1 MSFLYETHMHTCQA
15 SACGVSKG
23 SEHVHYYKD
32 QGYSGII
39 VTDHFFGGNTA
50 VDRHLPWDQFVDG
63 FWAGYEDAA
72 EEGQK
77 IGLDV
82 FFGLE
87 QNFAGDEY
95 LVYGLTKQFMK
106 EHPEMPRWTRKQQLD
121 IVHAAGGCVVQAHP
135 FRMRPWYMNR
145 IRIGLEFCDGVE
157 VANVGNDPQ
166 DDARC
171 MLMAKEKNL
180 VMIAGSDNHRSP
192 AKEIYGV
199 ELDRKLNG
207 IEDFV
212 HLILDRGP
220 IGLHVP
226 ESRFEMPP
234 FELDDL
240 HRAYFLNSQEQD
252 VPAGNEWLA

>member
-1 MSFLYETHMHTCQA
+1 MSYLYETHMHTCQA
-15 SACGVSKG
+15 SACGVSRG
-23 SEHVHYYKD
+23 SEHVRYYKD

-39 VTDHFFGGNTA
+39 ITDHFFGGNTA
-50 VDRHLPWDQFVDG
+50 VDRHLPWDQFVDR
-63 FWAGYEDAA
+63 FWTGYEDAA

-106 EHPEMPRWTRKQQLD
+106 EHPEMPRWTRKQQYD
-121 IVHAAGGCVVQAHP
+121 FVHAAGGCVVQAHP

-145 IRIGLEFCDGVE
+145 IRIGLEFCDAVE

-171 MLMAKEKNL
+171 MLMAREKNL

-199 ELDRKLNG
+199 ELDEKLNG
-207 IEDFV
+207 IGDFV
-212 HLILDRGP
+212 RLILNRGH

-226 ESRFEMPP
+226 ESRFVMPP

-240 HRAYFLNSQEQD
+240 HRAYFLDGQEQD